1 MTHEEH
7 KHKHT
12 SGAKPAELF
21 LLNLLYTQD
30 PKDLSDS
37 CKNTHETID
46 YRILENLLDGANDTA
61 AKLAAVRADAN
72 SSADD
77 KKSALTDFVKQAKEL
92 DFILSDI
99 KEDWGPRFSTFE
111 NALKAHIVEAES
123 AQLVE
128 AESAQLP
135 NDFDAK
141 HTAFKVRLEKADA
154 EHDYLRDLKVINK
167 IEKAVGDADHSVD
180 KVIAARALQGNEAP
194 TQGQLGELYTK
205 ANVDLT
211 KVVTIA
217 TEMSTHLS
225 EISTR
230 IINFYESLKTSPAEV
245 LSDIGSILANPNAQP
260 NNFDNHLA
268 SLDTALNSQHERLD
282 EVAHVVDFKGTVSG
296 CANEIIGALDY

>member
-37 CKNTHETID
+37 CKNTHKTID

-111 NALKAHIVEAES
+111 DALKAYILVAES
-123 AQLVE
+123 V
-128 AESAQLP
+128 QLP

-141 HTAFKVRLEKADA
+141 HAAFKVRLEKADA
-154 EHDYLRDLKVINK
+154 EHDYLRDLKIINK

-194 TQGQLGELYTK
+194 TQGQLEALYTK
-205 ANVDLT
+205 AKDDLT

-217 TEMSTHLS
+217 TERSTHLS
-225 EISTR
+225 EINTG
-230 IINFYESLKTSPAEV
+230 IIDFYQSLTTDPAQV
-245 LSDIGSILANPNAQP
+245 LSDIGSILANPNVQP

-268 SLDTALNSQHERLD
+268 SLDTALNS
-282 EVAHVVDFKGTVSG
+282 
-296 CANEIIGALDY
+296 

>member
-21 LLNLLYTQD
+21 LLNLFYTQD

-37 CKNTHETID
+37 CKNTHKIID
-46 YRILENLLDGANDTA
+46 YRILANFLDGANDTA
-61 AKLAAVRADAN
+61 AKLTAVRADAN

-111 NALKAHIVEAES
+111 DALKAHIVEAES
-123 AQLVE
+123 V
-128 AESAQLP
+128 QLP
-135 NDFDAK
+135 NDFDVK
-141 HTAFKVRLEKADA
+141 HAAFKVKLEKADA
-154 EHDYLRDLKVINK
+154 EHDYLLDLKVVNK

-194 TQGQLGELYTK
+194 TQGQLGELYAK
-205 ANVDLT
+205 AKDDLT

-225 EISTR
+225 EINTR
-230 IINFYESLKTSPAEV
+230 IINFHESLKTAPAEV
-245 LSDIGSILANPNAQP
+245 LVDIGLILANPNVQL

-268 SLDTALNSQHERLD
+268 SLDTDLNTQHQRLD
-282 EVAHVVDFKGTVSG
+282 EVAHYSDFKGTVSE